1 MQKRLF
7 AYAVLY
13 HPKPKKQKDGEEI
26 ALASEIVQDPK
37 WVLAANPDQ
46 VSILAARA
54 IPEKYLDDLD
64 QVEILVSPFA

>member
-1 MQKRLF
+1 M
-7 AYAVLY
+7 
-13 HPKPKKQKDGEEI
+13 
-26 ALASEIVQDPK
+26 ASEIVQEPK
-37 WVLAANPDQ
+37 WVLAASPDQ